1 MITLDLESYLTETA
15 PQTPILQLLFK
26 DVAPSI
32 FLEIGACEGEDS
44 IRYLKLFPE
53 IHLYAFEPHPGN
65 IAKIR
70 QNPLLVSNP
79 RFSLF
84 EMAVSD
90 HEGECQFHLSSGQP
104 EQNEQIG
111 EWDYGNKSSS
121 IFAPSKLM
129 DKFVPWL
136 KFRDSITIQS
146 TTIQALFNEH
156 HWPRVDFLH
165 MDVQGAEL
173 AVLRGGLNQLQ
184 RVRSIW
190 LEVSF
195 HQIYEDQAKPS
206 EIEAL
211 LASRGFLKV
220 FEKVDSGFGDQFYV
234 NTSAFHV
241 TPC

>member
-1 MITLDLESYLTETA
+1 LDLETYLAEVA
-15 PQTPILQLLFK
+15 PQTPILEFLFK

-44 IRYLKLFPE
+44 IRYLKLFPK
-53 IHLYAFEPHPGN
+53 IHLYAYEPHPGN

-70 QNPLLVSNP
+70 QNPLLDSNP

-90 HEGECQFHLSSGQP
+90 HVGECQFHLSSGQP
-104 EQNEQIG
+104 EQRNPIG

-121 IFAPSKLM
+121 ILAPSKLM
-129 DKFVPWL
+129 NKLVPWL
-136 KFRDSITIQS
+136 RFGDSITIQA
-146 TTIQALFNEH
+146 TTLQSIFNEH
-156 HWPRVDFLH
+156 HWPWVDFLH

-195 HQIYEDQAKPS
+195 FQIYEGQAKPS
-206 EIEAL
+206 EIESL

-220 FEKVDSGFGDQFYV
+220 LEKVESGFGDQLYI
-234 NTSAFHV
+234 NTSAFYIM
-241 TPC
+241 PC

>member
-1 MITLDLESYLTETA
+1 MDLEAYLAGAT

-26 DVAPSI
+26 DVTPSI

-53 IHLYAFEPHPGN
+53 MHLYAFEPHPGN
-65 IAKIR
+65 IAKIK
-70 QNPLLVSNP
+70 QNPLLNSNP

-90 HEGECQFHLSSGQP
+90 LEGECQFHLSSGQP
-104 EQNEQIG
+104 EQESQMG

-121 IFAPSKLM
+121 ILSPSKLM
-129 DKFVPWL
+129 KQFVPWL
-136 KFRDSITIQS
+136 KFRDSITIQA
-146 TTIQALFNEH
+146 TTLQSIFDEH
-156 HWPRVDFLH
+156 HWLWVDFLH

-184 RVRSIW
+184 RVRAIW

-195 HQIYEDQAKPS
+195 HQIYENQAEPS
-206 EIEAL
+206 KIESL
-211 LASRGFLKV
+211 LVSRGFLKV
-220 FEKVDSGFGDQFYV
+220 LEKVESGFGDQLYV
-234 NTSAFHV
+234 NASGFHI

>member
-1 MITLDLESYLTETA
+1 LNLEAYLAEAT

-26 DVAPSI
+26 DVAPTI

-53 IHLYAFEPHPGN
+53 MNLYAFEPHPGN
-65 IAKIR
+65 VAKIR
-70 QNPLLVSNP
+70 NNPRLDLNP

-90 HEGECQFHLSSGQP
+90 HDGECQFHLSSGQP
-104 EQNEQIG
+104 EQGNPMG
-111 EWDYGNKSSS
+111 EWDFGNKSSS
-121 IFAPSKLM
+121 ILAPSKLM

-136 KFRDSITIQS
+136 RFSDSITIQTMTLQS
-146 TTIQALFNEH
+146 IFNKH
-156 HWPRVDFLH
+156 NWAWVDFLH

-184 RVRSIW
+184 KVRSIW

-195 HQIYEDQAKPS
+195 HEIYEDQAKPS

-211 LASRGFLKV
+211 LTSRGFLKV
-220 FEKVDSGFGDQFYV
+220 LEKVDSGFGDQLYV